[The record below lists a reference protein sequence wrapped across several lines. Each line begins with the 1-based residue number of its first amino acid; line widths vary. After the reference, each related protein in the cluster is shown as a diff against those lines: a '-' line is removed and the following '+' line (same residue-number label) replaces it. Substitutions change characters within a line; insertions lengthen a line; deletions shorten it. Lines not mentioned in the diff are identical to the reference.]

1 MTCWQLDTYIW
12 HFLEKQFHRNIK
24 WVIWL
29 DTYVQ
34 GWNRCATSKSPKPL
48 PNEIQRNS
56 KCSKLFN
63 LKADGGTTNKKVHN
77 QRVGKKRKRQA
88 NSCKSDKRTA
98 KKAQKTHNQKQKK
111 SDSVPSFWTM
121 LNLKKS
127 KRELSP
133 AHIKRGYS
141 GPGHL
146 GGGL

>member
-1 MTCWQLDTYIW
+1 
-12 HFLEKQFHRNIK
+12 
-24 WVIWL
+24 
-29 DTYVQ
+29 
-34 GWNRCATSKSPKPL
+34 
-48 PNEIQRNS
+48 
-56 KCSKLFN
+56 
-63 LKADGGTTNKKVHN
+63 LKADGDTTNKKVHN

-111 SDSVPSFWTM
+111 SDSVPSFWIM

-146 GGGL
+146 GGL